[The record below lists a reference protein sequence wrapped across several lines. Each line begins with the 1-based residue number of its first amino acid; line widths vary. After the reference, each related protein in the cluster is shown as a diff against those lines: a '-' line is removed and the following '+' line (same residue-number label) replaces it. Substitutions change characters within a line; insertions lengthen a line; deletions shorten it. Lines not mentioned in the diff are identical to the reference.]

1 MVSVNLI
8 TFYQAVDKEVETYF
22 LSYISNYQR
31 CISTDHADIRKK
43 RLNQNAKI
51 SGS

>member
-8 TFYQAVDKEVETYF
+8 ISYQAFDKEVETYF
-22 LSYISNYQR
+22 LSCISNYQLY
-31 CISTDHADIRKK
+31 ISTDHADIRKK